1 MGKKTKDFT
10 VISRLIFT
18 LFFVGIMGIAFA
30 QQTDTRVNAAYYG
43 KTMKQILIDFSKQSN
58 LILDVDFEDL
68 PGGIQKGRNYRDV
81 EAHAFLDSVLED
93 YDLKYKIVEDRVIIR
108 PKNVAI
114 TYTAPVY
121 ERKQDYTLNGQ
132 IVEAATGE
140 TMPFAQIMVEGTSNG
155 AVTNVDGHFTLFH
168 VPSDTCFVIVSYI
181 GYKKQYFRLTPKL
194 VSTDLRIELIP
205 DNKELDLVEIIGEKE
220 EKLLE
225 VNSIKGM
232 ISMSPKQIVALPSIG
247 DKDIFRSFQL
257 LPGIS
262 GSNESSSGLY
272 VRGGTPD
279 QNLVLYDGFTV
290 YHVDHL
296 FGMFSAFN
304 PDGIKNVQM
313 SKGGFESKFGGRL
326 SSVMEITGKDG
337 NETQFNAGTSIS
349 LLSFSG
355 FAEIPLA
362 GKGALFISGRKS
374 FESALY
380 DKIFDQFNT
389 SQSEAEL
396 VQSFG
401 NRMMQSVSPTSYFYD
416 INAKA
421 TYKPT
426 MKDELSWSFY
436 NGQDDLDNS
445 RDQGFA
451 RAGIEVQGT
460 NNDYTSWGN
469 WGSSL
474 KWSRK
479 WSNSFYSNLLG
490 SFSNYYSIR
499 DQTSTM
505 TRDDEEVT
513 RGSYENN
520 QLNDY
525 SLKLDNEYKTGSD
538 NEIDFGLQASYIT
551 IDYDYHIN
559 DTLTIQNTYNA
570 QSTIAAYLQDD
581 WMIWDKVSLKP
592 GIRTT
597 YYTGTNKM
605 YYEPRFSSRLHI
617 TKQLSLTAS
626 WGIYYQFANRIV
638 REDLESGSRDF
649 WMLADDETI
658 PVGSSQHFI
667 AGLTWENRTMLAE
680 ANAFYKPISGL
691 TEYTLRFVP
700 SFHDV
705 DYDEYFYMGTG
716 LSQGVEFLLQKK
728 VGDYLG
734 WIGYTWSNVDYQF
747 DIYGEN
753 SFPASHDV
761 SHEFKIVNSYN
772 WKNWTFSGTWIYA
785 TGKPYTPPLGAYQIE
800 NPDGTTSDYI
810 IVGDKNSYRLPAYH
824 RLDLAATL
832 NFILGEKMNGNLG
845 FSLFNAYNRSNVWYK
860 EFEVIDGELLE
871 TNVNLLGI
879 TPNISFTIKLK

>member
-1 MGKKTKDFT
+1 MGKKTKDFRII
-10 VISRLIFT
+10 VRLVFT
-18 LFFVGIMGIAFA
+18 LFFVGTIGIAFP
-30 QQTDTRVNAAYYG
+30 QQANTRITAAYYG
-43 KTMKQILIDFSKQSN
+43 KTMKQILIDFSKKTHY
-58 LILDVDFEDL
+58 ILDVDFEDL
-68 PGGIQKGRNYRDV
+68 PGGIQKGRSFRDT
-81 EAHAFLDSVLED
+81 ETAAFLESILEGS
-93 YDLKYKIVEDRVIIR
+93 DLKYKIVEDRLIIR
-108 PKNVAI
+108 PKNVEI

-121 ERKQDYTLNGQ
+121 KRKKDYTLNGQ
-132 IVEAATGE
+132 IVEITTGE
-140 TMPFAQIMVEGTSNG
+140 TMPFAQIIVDGTSNG

-168 VPSDTCFVIVSYI
+168 VLSDTCFLIVSYI

-205 DNKELDLVEIIGEKE
+205 DVNELDLVEIVGDKE
-220 EKLLE
+220 EKMLE

-337 NETQFNAGTSIS
+337 NETQFNAGASVS

-389 SQSEAEL
+389 NEAEAEL
-396 VQSFG
+396 VQSVG

-416 INAKA
+416 LNAKA

-426 MKDELSWSFY
+426 LKDEFSWSLY

-451 RAGIEVQGT
+451 RAGFEMQGT

-469 WGSSL
+469 WGSNL

-479 WSNSFYSNLLG
+479 WNNNFYSNLLG
-490 SFSNYYSIR
+490 LFSNYYSVR
-499 DQTSTM
+499 DKTSTM
-505 TRDDEEVT
+505 TRDDVEVT

-525 SLKLDNEYKTGSD
+525 SLKLDNEYKTGAD
-538 NEIDFGLQASYIT
+538 NQIDFGLQASNIT

-559 DTLTIQNTYNA
+559 DTLSIQDTYTA
-570 QSTIAAYLQDD
+570 ESTLAAYVQDD
-581 WMIWDKVSLKP
+581 WMIWDKISLKP

-605 YYEPRFSSRLHI
+605 YYEPRFSTRLHV
-617 TKQLSLTAS
+617 TKKLSFSAS

-649 WMLADDETI
+649 WLLADDETI
-658 PVGSSQHFI
+658 PVASSQHFI
-667 AGLTWENRTMLAE
+667 AGLTWENRTMLVE
-680 ANAFYKPISGL
+680 TNAFYKPLSGL

-700 SFHDV
+700 SFHEV
-705 DYDEYFYMGTG
+705 DYDEYFYTGTG
-716 LSQGVEFLLQKK
+716 LAKGVEFLLQKK
-728 VGDYLG
+728 VGDYAG
-734 WIGYTWSNVDYQF
+734 WIGYTWSDVDYQF

-761 SHEFKIVNSYN
+761 SHEFKIVNSYK
-772 WKNWTFSGTWIYA
+772 WKNWIFSGTWIYA
-785 TGKPYTPPLGAYQIE
+785 TGKPYTPPLGAYQLE

-810 IVGDKNSYRLPAYH
+810 VVGDKNRYRLPAYH
-824 RLDLAATL
+824 RLDIAATL
-832 NFILGEKMNGNLG
+832 NFMLGEKMNGNLG

-879 TPNISFTIKLK
+879 TPNVSFTIKLK